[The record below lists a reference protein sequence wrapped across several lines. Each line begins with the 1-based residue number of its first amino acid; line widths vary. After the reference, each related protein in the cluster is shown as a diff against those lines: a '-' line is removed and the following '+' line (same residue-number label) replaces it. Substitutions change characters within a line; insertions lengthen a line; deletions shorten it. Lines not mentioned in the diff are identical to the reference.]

1 MRRDVREEAVKS
13 GSRKT
18 GSMPPP
24 KSLFFLL
31 SLLSTSPLLCH
42 STSAYFL
49 QIHFLIG
56 AAARRC
62 CCAQKQRGLR
72 RAEHTHRNGGSGVE
86 IESGRFQ
93 LLRSKGQTR
102 HVNQSDFHFKVENS
116 DLFCFA
122 EKTLP
127 GRANH
132 VRRAFSALSVFGSSP
147 LVLATVLVF

>member
-1 MRRDVREEAVKS
+1 MRTSVCLSLSLPHTRTHARTPTYNSFMSIFFLRATRCPR
-13 GSRKT
+13 RKLLKAGPET

-24 KSLFFLL
+24 ESLFFLRL
-31 SLLSTSPLLCH
+31 LLSTSPLLCH

-62 CCAQKQRGLR
+62 CCAQKHRGLC

-86 IESGRFQ
+86 IGSVRLQ

-102 HVNQSDFHFKVENS
+102 HCLYVHQ
-116 DLFCFA
+116 
-122 EKTLP
+122 
-127 GRANH
+127 
-132 VRRAFSALSVFGSSP
+132 
-147 LVLATVLVF
+147 